1 MSDMLA
7 RSTTSN
13 TEKMMLFRWS
23 FDSVERSLIIFLK
36 DVHIVYNR
44 GAYNN
49 TFGVTRTRTKNKVN
63 IQISKSKVCVK

>member
-1 MSDMLA
+1 MLA

-23 FDSVERSLIIFLK
+23 FDSVEQSLIIFLK
-36 DVHIVYNR
+36 DVHIVYTR
-44 GAYNN
+44 GAYNY

-63 IQISKSKVCVK
+63 IQISKS